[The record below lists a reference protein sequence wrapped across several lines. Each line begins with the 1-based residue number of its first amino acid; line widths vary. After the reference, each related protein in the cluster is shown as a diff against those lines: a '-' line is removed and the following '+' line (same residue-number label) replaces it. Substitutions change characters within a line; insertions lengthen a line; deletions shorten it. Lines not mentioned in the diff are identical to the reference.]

1 MPVNAHLTNV
11 QVYLRAHSH
20 AITDAIHLQWQA
32 LFSFLFTFARL
43 SLEQVTKNE
52 VCLKSGILNR

>member
-1 MPVNAHLTNV
+1 MFKFTSVLTV
-11 QVYLRAHSH
+11 TL
-20 AITDAIHLQWQA
+20 ITDTIHLQWQA